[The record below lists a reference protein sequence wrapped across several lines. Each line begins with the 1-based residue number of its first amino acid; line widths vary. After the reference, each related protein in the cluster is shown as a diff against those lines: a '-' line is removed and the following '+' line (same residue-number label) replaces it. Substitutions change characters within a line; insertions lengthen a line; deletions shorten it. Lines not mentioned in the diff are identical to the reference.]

1 VSDNNPDLA
10 AQEVDED
17 LRRDQLLALW
27 KTYGKY
33 IIGASVGI
41 ALIVGTNQIYT
52 SQVRSAQERSA
63 KAFEEATVAA
73 AVEGADQIAIWE
85 QAANTVSDG
94 YSILTGIRNAKAIAA
109 TGDIAGAISA
119 YDTVAADSN
128 ADEVLQDLARLQAAI
143 LISTDVNKS
152 DEARSRFALIA
163 VKGKPWYFSAMEQL
177 AFLTMKSGNT
187 EEALAKFSLLADD
200 SDTPQSIKTRAAQFR
215 SMLESKNV
223 ASEVSDSTETEG
235 ANSEG

>member
-1 VSDNNPDLA
+1 MSDNNPDLA

-52 SQVRSAQERSA
+52 AQVRSEQERSA
-63 KAFEEATVAA
+63 KAFEAATVAA
-73 AVEGADQIAIWE
+73 AVEGADKTAIWE
-85 QAANTVSDG
+85 QAANTVNDG

-109 TGDIAGAISA
+109 KGDVPGAVAA
-119 YDTVAADSN
+119 YDAVAADSN
-128 ADEVLQDLARLQAAI
+128 VDEVLQDLARLQSAI
-143 LISTDVNKS
+143 LISSDANKI

-177 AFLTMKSGNT
+177 AFLTMKSGNP
-187 EEALAKFSLLADD
+187 EDALAKFSLLADD
-200 SDTPQSIKTRAAQFR
+200 NDTPQSIKTRATQFR
-215 SMLESKNV
+215 SMLESTNV
-223 ASEVSDSTETEG
+223 APEVSNSTETEG
-235 ANSEG
+235 ASSEG